1 MKTATKVIFASALM
15 LSVVAPTLSNAAYFV
30 DQTKTWATNTRAQDV
45 MNKVT
50 RHKGA
55 AQTQGSRE
63 GIREFYGTDNTSVPG
78 ASFLK
83 DDTIPK

>member
-1 MKTATKVIFASALM
+1 MKTATKVIFTSALM
-15 LSVVAPTLSNAAYFV
+15 LSVAAPTLSNAAYFE

-55 AQTQGSRE
+55 AQTQVPRE
-63 GIREFYGTDNTSVPG
+63 GIRKSYRALVHLGR
-78 ASFLK
+78 
-83 DDTIPK
+83 